1 MHPWTAL
8 WLWSITIARIWR
20 NSLSDEVCVL
30 HIRPEAKRLLSITVN
45 ASDYLKSEVI
55 EHPLPDLI
63 LDRLADLH
71 WLEIEPAM
79 AI

>member
-1 MHPWTAL
+1 MHPWMAL
-8 WLWSITIARIWR
+8 CLWSITIARIWR
-20 NSLSDEVCVL
+20 NSLSDEVYVL
-30 HIRPEAKRLLSITVN
+30 HIRPEAKRLVSNTVN

-63 LDRLADLH
+63 LDRLAALH
-71 WLEIEPAM
+71 LLEMEPAI